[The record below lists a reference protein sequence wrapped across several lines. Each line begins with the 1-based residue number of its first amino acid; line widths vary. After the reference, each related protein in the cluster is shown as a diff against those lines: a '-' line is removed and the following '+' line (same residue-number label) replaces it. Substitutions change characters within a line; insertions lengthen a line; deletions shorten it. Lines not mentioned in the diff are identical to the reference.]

1 MTPPRN
7 NLTEEEFIWAHS
19 LKGHSPSWQ
28 ERYSEQKAKVISQ
41 IASEI
46 REEEEMSA
54 AKLTFSVFTFSFKK
68 NLH

>member
-1 MTPPRN
+1 
-7 NLTEEEFIWAHS
+7 